1 MKLRLVNWWLLV
13 AAAGMVVPAGAQEVP
28 GLANMEILRTVPL
41 IQASGTARD
50 PPSAPLHALTDRVP
64 RRYDV
69 LFDYSN
75 EEENHFEYYDEKTD
89 YSEEEGRLDYS
100 KDSSDDGA
108 RDGDEFVKVTAT
120 LERPQTSLN
129 TDVTD
134 YAIFTLESINSP
146 DADTTEATAEVFGL
160 GDSLGLENLISVSP
174 SIHKIKPLYSTERMP
189 QGTIERVKQ
198 GRPKRVSLGAGERM
212 PLDTAEK
219 VHLGS
224 EKKESKGSEDA
235 VVLGTAEKALQDTG
249 RKLILGTTESDP
261 TRSREQSTLNLRA
274 FSSPHGPQG
283 VAVVGTVLDP
293 QHPLTSSS
301 AARRQLPHNTLV
313 DPNVY
318 YRDGEGSTRD
328 GHTIG
333 EVVMNYRMTDLGKH
347 PAPSRY
353 HPQNARSYYPAGDL
367 PSRTP
372 PEEALPSQQM
382 DPRQGPTNARA
393 TLPKATHS
401 GVESSSA
408 SPGTRSSARGSHNST
423 HASTIKKGDSND
435 APSLRSVLRI
445 VETRNRDEVMYYTGL
460 QREIEKSDVLVDAIR
475 NVRTREGKMVKS
487 FKRKLSTTTVSPVPD
502 IEEVRNLFGSHPL
515 YDKLPRETSLKYKLP
530 QETSLRNKP
539 GPIPLQEKYDDE
551 EDEYEN
557 LYLPVRAKS
566 LELEKINEV
575 KRHFSTLVPKTLYR
589 IRPFSIRPTGSPK
602 ITTYKPRYVPSFYTT
617 TKSVTYASK
626 SPSMSS
632 YGKNHRT
639 PKATSLSPPRTSKL
653 VSSAHTQNKRRP
665 STHLLQGN
673 YESHMHS
680 SSRNRRPIGSRS
692 HDHHRNDNQDNYSP
706 RSQRQKVFKN
716 QSLSIYGPR
725 NHNNKLWD
733 PKDHEP
739 SSLQSERP
747 HSVGDLGSPST
758 RGYNTPIPVIKPHL
772 KHHSRPFSTSHGTSG
787 DGSSPSRK
795 QANSKYPTSS
805 LYEEADLR
813 PDPEEGARRKK
824 GPDMEE
830 GARRKK
836 GPDMEAILDAG
847 VSFPRFGYNIDSFFT
862 RFPGFGFFDYDPDK
876 NVPA

>member
-13 AAAGMVVPAGAQEVP
+13 AAAGMVVPAGAQVVP

-120 LERPQTSLN
+120 LERPQTLLN

-318 YRDGEGSTRD
+318 YRDGEGSTRND
-328 GHTIG
+328 HTIG
-333 EVVMNYRMTDLGKH
+333 EVVMNYRMTDFGDH

-408 SPGTRSSARGSHNST
+408 SPGTLSSARGSRNST

-435 APSLRSVLRI
+435 APSLRSVLRM

-487 FKRKLSTTTVSPVPD
+487 FKRKQSTTTVSPVPD
-502 IEEVRNLFGSHPL
+502 IEEVRNMFGSHPL
-515 YDKLPRETSLKYKLP
+515 YDKLPRETSLKNKLP

-747 HSVGDLGSPST
+747 HSVGDPGSPST
-758 RGYNTPIPVIKPHL
+758 RGYNTPIPVIKPHP

-824 GPDMEE
+824 GPDME
-830 GARRKK
+830 
-836 GPDMEAILDAG
+836 AILDAG